1 MDVRGWMNQKM
12 ENKRNFVAET
22 EMDYE
27 KIDASIIEALAKMIN
42 SAVCQHNMS
51 IGTDRENICLLRMN
65 FIKKFSDD
73 VLFLDDLSGN
83 KDFYHRYAYLI
94 MRNMLEQLIEFLYVQ
109 KNRCLIDEY
118 LGLKIDLE
126 ALREKRTPVE
136 GERRLGKA
144 RYENRRPSIVDMA
157 KGIDEYEA
165 SGMRATLYDVY
176 SILSERAHNSYF
188 GSLLDDFVSAK
199 FNVPNIGLDRG
210 QISVL
215 NVMLA
220 YVFDEYAEVASEAKD

>member
-1 MDVRGWMNQKM
+1 MNQEM
-12 ENKRNFVAET
+12 ENEKSFVTET
-22 EMDYE
+22 EMGHE
-27 KIDASIIEALAKMIN
+27 KIGASIIEMLTKMTN
-42 SAVCQHNMS
+42 SAVGQYNMS
-51 IGTDRENICLLRMN
+51 IGTDRENICLFRMN

-83 KDFYHRYAYLI
+83 RDFYHRYAYLI

-109 KNRCLIDEY
+109 KNRYLIDEY

-126 ALREKRTPVE
+126 ALKERRTPVG

-144 RYENRRPSIVDMA
+144 RYENRRPSIADMA
-157 KGIDEYEA
+157 KSIDEYEA
-165 SGMRATLYDVY
+165 SGMRMTLYDVY

-188 GSLLDDFVSAK
+188 GSLLDDFVAAE

-220 YVFDEYAEVASEAKD
+220 YVLDEYAEGALETKD